1 MTLTRLAVGLEPLN
15 ALDVAHIV
23 RPDPSARANESWVPR
38 WPRTRGTIKQ
48 NKELPERSD
57 RLTKKSSRR
66 RNSTRLEVGIFSSL
80 THGPELASAVSH

>member
-1 MTLTRLAVGLEPLN
+1 MLSMS
-15 ALDVAHIV
+15 HIV
-23 RPDPSARANESWVPR
+23 RPDSSAHAHEIWVPR
-38 WPRTRGTIKQ
+38 WSRTRGTIKQ

-80 THGPELASAVSH
+80 THAPEVASLRPNAG